1 MKKKTKKRKPT
12 NKGKFYGF
20 WATKAV
26 QEKIDSI
33 SPDYEG
39 NVSLAI
45 RALIEG
51 KK

>member
-1 MKKKTKKRKPT
+1 MKKKHKPT

-20 WATKAV
+20 WATKSV
-26 QEKIDSI
+26 QKKIEQI
-33 SPDYEG
+33 VPEYEG

>member
-1 MKKKTKKRKPT
+1 MKKKTPKRQ
-12 NKGKFYGF
+12 GKYYGF
-20 WATKAV
+20 WATKSV
-26 QEKIDSI
+26 EKKIEAI
-33 SPDYEG
+33 KPEYEG